1 MVRNDNLHSQLLSQI
16 YFFFFLP
23 SQLDH
28 ALCEFSPVYESFRQK
43 GSISHIRLFTV
54 NKGTFVELRKYLL
67 HNNPAAAN
75 QVKIPRV
82 IKTKQALDVV
92 LNNIHWPLIIWINVM
107 KAHGELT
114 TTVKPSWHNY
124 DTSCSQSLIENRL
137 QYVSPMR
144 EQCR

>member
-1 MVRNDNLHSQLLSQI
+1 MIKRSLEALSVMVRNDNLHSQLLSQI

-43 GSISHIRLFTV
+43 RSISHIQLFTV

-67 HNNPAAAN
+67 RNNPAAAN

-92 LNNIHWPLIIWINVM
+92 LNNIH
-107 KAHGELT
+107 
-114 TTVKPSWHNY
+114 
-124 DTSCSQSLIENRL
+124 
-137 QYVSPMR
+137 
-144 EQCR
+144 